1 MMKRLTLLVLILL
14 LSLKIWSQQ
23 VVEFT
28 RIDQNGVAKTIRTD
42 RPDTLS
48 SLMQSK
54 LFARSAQSND
64 QLVFANKTD
73 SVLYE
78 KVNKEMLQLMRVG
91 NENKVLDSLMDM
103 YRQIRERSIGTRK
116 VYRPHPEFFPADSL
130 SFEKDKSLIIS
141 LSISNTRI
149 TSLPKSLFECTELE
163 ELELVNT
170 SVRKL
175 PRKLRKL
182 KKLRAVYI
190 YNNRTSQPLVLRK
203 NTSVDRLVI
212 RGEDPSKLPAR
223 YKAFRNLR
231 YLDLSYNNLTGF
243 PKGTARNKKLVE
255 LILSNNKIN
264 LEKDIIVLHP
274 TLEKLDL
281 GKNKISHVPS
291 SIQQFPNLKLLKF
304 NHNQITVVD
313 PAIGKLTKLEQLSFY
328 SNQLKSIPTGALAL
342 QNLKEIDLYY
352 NEIEKVE
359 PAIAQWKRLE
369 ILYLAFNKIYSLPQ
383 QWDSLT
389 QLRELYLHNNRIS
402 SIPSSI
408 GSLPQLHTL
417 RINNNLLT
425 EIPGSLQQLQLLEY
439 LDVSNNS
446 IHLFPL
452 NPLQFPKLKILS
464 LVANAWETETKT
476 SLIAQTKS
484 LREKGV
490 VVHLNSFDESIE

>member
-1 MMKRLTLLVLILL
+1 MKRLTLLVLIQLT
-14 LSLKIWSQQ
+14 SHKIWSQQ
-23 VVEFT
+23 VLEFT

-64 QLVFANKTD
+64 QLVFANKAD

-78 KVNKEMLQLMRVG
+78 KVNNEMLQMMRVG
-91 NENKVLDSLMDM
+91 DENKVLDSLMDM

-130 SFEKDKSLIIS
+130 VFEKDKSQIVS
-141 LSISNTRI
+141 LSISNRLAK
-149 TSLPKSLFECTELE
+149 SLPKELFECSALE

-182 KKLRAVYI
+182 KKLQAVYV
-190 YNNRTSQPLVLRK
+190 YNNRTSKSFVLRK
-203 NTSVDRLVI
+203 NTSVERLVI
-212 RGEDPSKLPAR
+212 RGEDPSKLPIR

-231 YLDLSYNNLTGF
+231 YLDLANNNLTSF
-243 PKGTARNKKLVE
+243 PKGTGRNKKLVE
-255 LILSNNKIN
+255 LIVSNNKIT
-264 LEKDIIVLHP
+264 LENDAIDLHP
-274 TLEKLDL
+274 SLEKLDF
-281 GKNKISHVPS
+281 GKNKIIRVPA
-291 SIQQFPNLKLLKF
+291 SIQQFPKLKLLKF
-304 NHNQITVVD
+304 NHNQITAVD
-313 PAIGKLTKLEQLSFY
+313 PAISRLTKLEQLSFY
-328 SNQLKSIPTGALAL
+328 SNNLKTIPTGVMELR
-342 QNLKEIDLYY
+342 NLKEIDLYY
-352 NEIEKVE
+352 NEIEKVD
-359 PAIAQWKRLE
+359 PTIAQCKHLE

-383 QWDSLT
+383 QWDSLK
-389 QLRELYLHNNRIS
+389 QLKELYLHNNRIS

-408 GSLPQLHTL
+408 GSLSKLHTL
-417 RINNNLLT
+417 RVNNNLLT
-425 EIPGSLQQLQLLEY
+425 EIPGSLQQLQQLEY
-439 LDVSNNS
+439 IDVSNNS
-446 IHLFPL
+446 IRTMPL
-452 NPLQFPKLKILS
+452 NTLQFPKLKILS

-490 VVHLNSFDESIE
+490 VVHLNSFDETIE